1 MPENDKRFVRRPF
14 GNFFIKKS
22 LQMRLIVKVV
32 VAALVTAVVS
42 SGSLF
47 LVYYLRYK
55 TVVVYMWSQD
65 SNEIQKEH
73 ILNLVFPVLVIS
85 AIVGVVVA
93 FGIGLYASRKYAVPI
108 YKIEQWASMLQSG
121 KMSAVLRFRE
131 YEEMK
136 ELSEKCNE
144 LGALIRG
151 TLLDIRTKVK
161 TMLDSGAETPELEA
175 IIEKLDAMEL
185 TGENKTVTLVKSD
198 LPKS

>member
-14 GNFFIKKS
+14 GNFFIKKA

-32 VAALVTAVVS
+32 AAALVTAVVS
-42 SGSLF
+42 SGALL

-55 TVVVYMWSQD
+55 TAYVYIWYEE

-73 ILNLVFPVLVIS
+73 ILNLVLPVLVIS
-85 AIVGVVVA
+85 AVVGVVVA

-108 YKIEQWASMLQSG
+108 YKIEQWVTMLQNG

-136 ELSEKCNE
+136 DLCAKCNE
-144 LGALIRG
+144 LGALLRG
-151 TLLDIRTKVK
+151 TLLDIRTKVRA
-161 TMLDSGAETPELEA
+161 LIDGGAKNPELTA

-185 TGENKTVTLVKSD
+185 TGENKTVTLIKSD
-198 LPKS
+198 SPKS